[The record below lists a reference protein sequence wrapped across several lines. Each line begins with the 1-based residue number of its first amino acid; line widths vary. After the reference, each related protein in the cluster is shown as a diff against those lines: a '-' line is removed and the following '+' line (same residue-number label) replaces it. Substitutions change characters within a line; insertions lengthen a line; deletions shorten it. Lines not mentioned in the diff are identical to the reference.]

1 MNTRKTVISSVLA
14 NDFGIEDFQNG
25 TVMNR
30 GFENIASY
38 DLSNKLGLL
47 APLADRADTEVV
59 TFGSEAYDLL
69 GEAKQL
75 EQYATQQIAAANQR
89 FAIAAEIKKGY
100 GVEGFDS
107 FAFGC
112 EGFSEA
118 MKKAFTAVVAA
129 IKKVIQSITNWIRQV
144 MNWVGSQ
151 FAKLQIKTYET
162 YKNKIDE
169 LKKSNVTLKVVRP
182 LKDIGEGRKPFATIL
197 AGIGAN
203 IKNFRLGNEA
213 AIKSLTTAGSTPDH
227 ASIQNMRSS
236 MDKSNA
242 NMTTYYGKKLDII
255 KLGSATKIANLGWW
269 GIEKPVKVN
278 MTLAKFMECV
288 SFSILSKDSLKV
300 ANESVKVGKVL
311 IKELNTTLKT
321 ANSLAGQLGKLGKS
335 INANSGLD
343 KAAVKEANKN
353 TRDDVKKS
361 REAVSMI
368 SRNQRLGSLY
378 AGILYGMFANYLK
391 TRSYMNSLVKA
402 SAKGV
407 KQPTSQRG
415 KDKQTRRSEA
425 NNWIDNGQNYL
436 DQNQ

>member
-47 APLADRADTEVV
+47 APLADRNDTEVV

-75 EQYATQQIAAANQR
+75 EQYATQQITAANQR

-112 EGFSEA
+112 EGFSET

-151 FAKLQIKTYET
+151 FAKTQIKTYET
-162 YKNKIDE
+162 YKNKIGE
-169 LKKSNVTLKVVRP
+169 LQKSNVTLKVIRP
-182 LKDIGEGRKPFATIL
+182 AANMKNGTPALKGVLNAIAI
-197 AGIGAN
+197 N
-203 IKNFRLGNEA
+203 VKNFRLGNEA
-213 AIKSLTTAGSTPDH
+213 AMKSLTSPGSTPNY
-227 ASIQNMRSS
+227 ASIQNMKSTF
-236 MDKSNA
+236 DKSNGW
-242 NMTTYYGKKLDII
+242 TTYYGKKLDVLKI
-255 KLGSATKIANLGWW
+255 GSASKVANLMWW
-269 GIEKPVKVN
+269 GTLKPIKVN
-278 MTLAKFMECV
+278 MTLATFMQSV
-288 SFSILSKDSLKV
+288 DFDILSKDSLKN
-300 ANESVKVGKVL
+300 ANELVKVGKVL

-335 INANSGLD
+335 ITSESNLD
-343 KAAVKEANKN
+343 KAGVKEANKQ
-353 TRDDVKKS
+353 TKDDVKKS

-368 SRNQRLGSLY
+368 SMNQRLGSLY
-378 AGILYGMFANYLK
+378 AGVLYGVFANFLK

-407 KQPTSQRG
+407 KEPTSKRG
-415 KDKQTRRSEA
+415 KDKQSRKNTAENYINEA
-425 NNWIDNGQNYL
+425 N
-436 DQNQ
+436 

>member
-30 GFENIASY
+30 GSEDIASY

-47 APLADRADTEVV
+47 APLADRNDTEVV

-75 EQYATQQIAAANQR
+75 EQYATQQITAANQR

-112 EGFSEA
+112 EGFSET

-129 IKKVIQSITNWIRQV
+129 IKKIIQSITNWIRQV

-151 FAKLQIKTYET
+151 FAKTQIKTYET

-169 LKKSNVTLKVVRP
+169 LKKSNVTLKVARP
-182 LKDIGEGRKPFATIL
+182 AANLKDGGPAFAAVL
-197 AGIGAN
+197 KGIGIN

-213 AIKSLTTAGSTPDH
+213 AMKSLTTPGSSPDY
-227 ASIQNMRSS
+227 ASIQNMKSAL
-236 MDKSNA
+236 DKSA
-242 NMTTYYGKKLDII
+242 SEMTTYYGKKLDVI
-255 KLGSATKIANLGWW
+255 KLGSASKIANLLWW
-269 GIEKPVKVN
+269 GVEKPIKVN
-278 MTLAKFMECV
+278 MTLATYMQNVEFA
-288 SFSILSKDSLKV
+288 ILSKDTLKN
-300 ANESVKVGKVL
+300 ANEAVKIGKIL

-335 INANSGLD
+335 INSTSGLD
-343 KAAVKEANKN
+343 KAGVKEANKQ
-353 TRDDVKKS
+353 TKDEVKKA
-361 REAVSMI
+361 RAAVSMI
-368 SRNQRLGSLY
+368 SNNQRLGSLY
-378 AGILYGMFANYLK
+378 AGILYGTFANFLK

-415 KDKQTRRSEA
+415 KDKQERINIAERFINE
-425 NNWIDNGQNYL
+425 D
-436 DQNQ
+436 

>member
-30 GFENIASY
+30 GSENIASY

-47 APLADRADTEVV
+47 APLADRNDTEVV

-75 EQYATQQIAAANQR
+75 EQYATQQITTANQR

-118 MKKAFTAVVAA
+118 MTKAFTAVVAA

-151 FAKLQIKTYET
+151 FAKTQIKTYET
-162 YKNKIDE
+162 YKNKVSE
-169 LKKSNVTLKVVRP
+169 LQKSNATLKVARP
-182 LKDIGEGRKPFATIL
+182 AANLGDGTIAFTAVLK
-197 AGIGAN
+197 GIGVN
-203 IKNFRLGNEA
+203 TKNFRLGNEA
-213 AIKSLTTAGSTPDH
+213 AMKSLTSPGSTPDY
-227 ASIQNMRSS
+227 ASIQNMKSTI
-236 MDKSNA
+236 DKSNGL
-242 NMTTYYGKKLDII
+242 TTFYGKKLDVI
-255 KLGSATKIANLGWW
+255 KLGSASKVANLFWW
-269 GIEKPVKVN
+269 GVEKPIKVD
-278 MTLAKFMECV
+278 MTLATFMQNV
-288 SFSILSKDSLKV
+288 SFAILSKDTLKN

-311 IKELNTTLKT
+311 IKELNTSLKT

-335 INANSGLD
+335 INSNSGLD
-343 KAAVKEANKN
+343 KAGVKEANKQ
-353 TRDDVKKS
+353 TKDDVKKA
-361 REAVSMI
+361 RAAVSMI
-368 SRNQRLGSLY
+368 SNNQRLGSLY
-378 AGILYGMFANYLK
+378 AGILYGIFANFLK

-415 KDKQTRRSEA
+415 KDKQARLAAAEKIINS
-425 NNWIDNGQNYL
+425 
-436 DQNQ
+436 

>member
-1 MNTRKTVISSVLA
+1 MNTRKTAISSVLA

-30 GFENIASY
+30 GSEDIASY

-47 APLADRADTEVV
+47 APLADRNDTEVV

-75 EQYATQQIAAANQR
+75 EQYATQQITAANQR

-112 EGFSEA
+112 EGFSET

-151 FAKLQIKTYET
+151 FAKTQIKTYET

-169 LKKSNVTLKVVRP
+169 LKKSNVTLKVARP
-182 LKDIGEGRKPFATIL
+182 KANMKDGSPAFAGVLKQIGT
-197 AGIGAN
+197 N
-203 IKNFRLGNEA
+203 VKNFRLGNEA
-213 AIKSLTTAGSTPDH
+213 AIKSLTSTGSSPNY
-227 ASIQNMRSS
+227 ASIQNMKSTY
-236 MDKSNA
+236 DKSKNE
-242 NMTTYYGKKLDII
+242 MTTYYGTKLDII
-255 KLGSATKIANLGWW
+255 KIGSASKIANMLWW
-269 GIEKPVKVN
+269 GIEKPIKVN
-278 MTLAKFMECV
+278 MTLATFMQCV
-288 SFSILSKDSLKV
+288 DFNILSKDTLNRM
-300 ANESVKVGKVL
+300 NECVKVGKVL

-335 INANSGLD
+335 INSKSGVD
-343 KAAVKEANKN
+343 KAGLKEANKQ
-353 TRDDVKKS
+353 TKDEVKKA
-361 REAVSMI
+361 RAAVSII
-368 SRNQRLGSLY
+368 SMNQRLGSLF
-378 AGILYGMFANYLK
+378 AGILYGTFANFLK

-415 KDKQTRRSEA
+415 KDKQARLERAERII
-425 NNWIDNGQNYL
+425 NMK
-436 DQNQ
+436 

>member
-47 APLADRADTEVV
+47 APLADRNDTEVV

-75 EQYATQQIAAANQR
+75 EQYATQQITAVNQR

-100 GVEGFDS
+100 GVEGFDA

-112 EGFSEA
+112 EGFSET

-151 FAKLQIKTYET
+151 FAKTQIKTYET
-162 YKNKIDE
+162 YKNKVNE
-169 LKKSNVTLKVVRP
+169 LKKSSVTLKVARP
-182 LKDIGEGRKPFATIL
+182 AANLGDGGPAFGAVLK
-197 AGIGAN
+197 GIGNN

-213 AIKSLTTAGSTPDH
+213 AMKSLTSPGSAPNY
-227 ASIQNMRSS
+227 ASIQNMKSTI
-236 MDKSNA
+236 DKSAN
-242 NMTTYYGKKLDII
+242 NMTAYYGTKLDVI
-255 KLGSATKIANLGWW
+255 KLGSASKVANLLWW
-269 GIEKPVKVN
+269 GVEKPIKVN
-278 MTLAKFMECV
+278 MTLATYMQNVEFA
-288 SFSILSKDSLKV
+288 ILSKDTLKN
-300 ANESVKVGKVL
+300 ANESVKVGKIL

-335 INANSGLD
+335 INSTSDLD
-343 KAAVKEANKN
+343 KAGVKEANKQ
-353 TRDDVKKS
+353 TKDEVKKA
-361 REAVSMI
+361 RAAVSMI
-368 SRNQRLGSLY
+368 SNNQRIGSLY
-378 AGILYGMFANYLK
+378 AGILYGTFANFLK

-415 KDKQTRRSEA
+415 KDKQARLAAAETIINS
-425 NNWIDNGQNYL
+425 
-436 DQNQ
+436 

>member
-14 NDFGIEDFQNG
+14 NDFGIEDFQND

-30 GFENIASY
+30 GSENIASY

-47 APLADRADTEVV
+47 APLADRNDTEVV
-59 TFGSEAYDLL
+59 TFGSEAYSLL

-75 EQYATQQIAAANQR
+75 EQYATQQITAANQR

-112 EGFSEA
+112 EGFSET

-162 YKNKIDE
+162 YKNKIGE
-169 LKKSNVTLKVVRP
+169 LQKSSVTLKVARP
-182 LKDIGEGRKPFATIL
+182 AANIKNGGIAFAAVLK
-197 AGIGAN
+197 GIGIN
-203 IKNFRLGNEA
+203 VKNFRLGNEA
-213 AIKSLTTAGSTPDH
+213 AIKSLTSPGSAPDY
-227 ASIQNMRSS
+227 ASIQNMKSVF
-236 MDKSNA
+236 DKSA
-242 NMTTYYGKKLDII
+242 SEMTTYYGKKLDII
-255 KLGSATKIANLGWW
+255 KLGSASKIANLLWW
-269 GIEKPVKVN
+269 GTEKPIKVD
-278 MTLAKFMECV
+278 MTLATFMQNVDFE
-288 SFSILSKDSLKV
+288 ILSKDTLKY
-300 ANESVKVGKVL
+300 ANESVKIGKIL

-335 INANSGLD
+335 INSNSGLD
-343 KAAVKEANKN
+343 KAGVKEANKQ
-353 TRDDVKKS
+353 TKDEVKKA
-361 REAVSMI
+361 RAAVSMI
-368 SRNQRLGSLY
+368 SNNQRIGSLF
-378 AGILYGMFANYLK
+378 AGILYGVFANFLK

-415 KDKQTRRSEA
+415 KDKQERLKMAEMFI
-425 NNWIDNGQNYL
+425 NED
-436 DQNQ
+436 

>member
-14 NDFGIEDFQNG
+14 NDLGIEDFQNG

-30 GFENIASY
+30 GSEDLHTY

-47 APLADRADTEVV
+47 APLADRNDTEVV
-59 TFGSEAYDLL
+59 TFGSEAYNLL

-75 EQYATQQIAAANQR
+75 EQYATQQITAANQR

-112 EGFSEA
+112 EGFSET
-118 MKKAFTAVVAA
+118 MTKAFTAVVAA

-151 FAKLQIKTYET
+151 FAKTQIKTYET
-162 YKNKIDE
+162 YKNKVDE
-169 LKKSNVTLKVVRP
+169 LKKSSVTLKVARP
-182 LKDIGEGRKPFATIL
+182 AANMKDGSPAFAGVLKAIGI
-197 AGIGAN
+197 N

-213 AIKSLTTAGSTPDH
+213 AMKSLTSPNSAPDY
-227 ASIQNMRSS
+227 ASIQNMKSTF
-236 MDKSNA
+236 DKSNGW
-242 NMTTYYGKKLDII
+242 TTYYGKKLDVV
-255 KLGSATKIANLGWW
+255 KLGSASKVANLMWW

-278 MTLAKFMECV
+278 MTLATFMQNV
-288 SFSILSKDSLKV
+288 DFAILSKDTLKN
-300 ANESVKVGKVL
+300 ANESVKVGKIL

-335 INANSGLD
+335 INSNSGLD
-343 KAAVKEANKN
+343 KAGVKEANKQ
-353 TRDDVKKS
+353 TKDDVKKA
-361 REAVSMI
+361 RAAVSMI
-368 SRNQRLGSLY
+368 SNNQRLGSLY
-378 AGILYGMFANYLK
+378 AGILYGIFANFLK

-407 KQPTSQRG
+407 KEPTSQRG
-415 KDKQTRRSEA
+415 KDKQARKNTAESYINEA
-425 NNWIDNGQNYL
+425 
-436 DQNQ
+436 

>member
-1 MNTRKTVISSVLA
+1 MNTRKTTISSVLA
-14 NDFGIEDFQNG
+14 NDFGIEDFQND

-30 GFENIASY
+30 GYENITSY

-47 APLADRADTEVV
+47 APLADRNDTEVV

-75 EQYATQQIAAANQR
+75 EQYATQQITAANQR

-112 EGFSEA
+112 EGFSET
-118 MKKAFTAVVAA
+118 MTKAFTAVVAA

-151 FAKLQIKTYET
+151 FAKTQIKTYET
-162 YKNKIDE
+162 YKNKVGE
-169 LKKSNVTLKVVRP
+169 LQKSKVTLKVARP
-182 LKDIGEGRKPFATIL
+182 AANLKDGSIAFAAVL
-197 AGIGAN
+197 KGIGAN
-203 IKNFRLGNEA
+203 TKNFRLGNEA
-213 AIKSLTTAGSTPDH
+213 AIKSLTSPGSAPDY
-227 ASIQNMRSS
+227 ASIQNMKSS
-236 MDKSNA
+236 FDKSNGL
-242 NMTTYYGKKLDII
+242 TTYYGKKLDVI
-255 KLGSATKIANLGWW
+255 KLGSASKLANLLWW
-269 GIEKPVKVN
+269 GNEKPIKVD
-278 MTLAKFMECV
+278 MTLATFMQNV
-288 SFSILSKDSLKV
+288 DFAILSKDTLKN

-311 IKELNTTLKT
+311 IKELNTSLKT

-335 INANSGLD
+335 INSNSGLD
-343 KAAVKEANKN
+343 KAGVKEANKQ
-353 TRDDVKKS
+353 TKDDVKKA
-361 REAVSMI
+361 RAAVSMI
-368 SRNQRLGSLY
+368 SNNQRLGSLY
-378 AGILYGMFANYLK
+378 AGILYGVFANFLK

-415 KDKQTRRSEA
+415 KDKQARQQIAERFIEE
-425 NNWIDNGQNYL
+425 DL
-436 DQNQ
+436 

>member
-47 APLADRADTEVV
+47 APLADRNDTEVV

-75 EQYATQQIAAANQR
+75 EQYATQQITAANQR

-112 EGFSEA
+112 EGFSET

-151 FAKLQIKTYET
+151 FAKTQIKTYET

-169 LKKSNVTLKVVRP
+169 LKKSNVTLKVARP
-182 LKDIGEGRKPFATIL
+182 AADLKDGGPAFAAVL
-197 AGIGAN
+197 KGIGIN

-213 AIKSLTTAGSTPDH
+213 AMKSLTTPGSSPDY
-227 ASIQNMRSS
+227 ASIQNMKSTI
-236 MDKSNA
+236 DKSA
-242 NMTTYYGKKLDII
+242 NEMSTFYGKKLDVI
-255 KLGSATKIANLGWW
+255 KLGSASKVANLLWW
-269 GIEKPVKVN
+269 GVEKPIKVN
-278 MTLAKFMECV
+278 MTLATYMQNVEFA
-288 SFSILSKDSLKV
+288 ILSKDTLKN
-300 ANESVKVGKVL
+300 ANESVKVGKIL

-335 INANSGLD
+335 INSISGLD
-343 KAAVKEANKN
+343 KAGVKEANKQ
-353 TRDDVKKS
+353 TKDEVKKA
-361 REAVSMI
+361 RAAVSMI
-368 SRNQRLGSLY
+368 SNNQRLGSLY
-378 AGILYGMFANYLK
+378 AGILYGTFANFLK

-407 KQPTSQRG
+407 KQPTSQRE
-415 KDKQTRRSEA
+415 KDKQARMKKA
-425 NNWIDNGQNYL
+425 NEWIPKQD
-436 DQNQ
+436 

>member
-25 TVMNR
+25 AVMNR
-30 GFENIASY
+30 GSENIASY

-47 APLADRADTEVV
+47 APLADRADTDVV
-59 TFGSEAYDLL
+59 TFGSEAFSLL

-75 EQYATQQIAAANQR
+75 EQFATQQIANANNR

-100 GVEGFDS
+100 GVEGFDT

-112 EGFSEA
+112 EGFTDTI
-118 MKKAFTAVVAA
+118 KKAFTAVVAA
-129 IKKVIQSITNWIRQV
+129 IKKAIQSVTNWIRSV

-162 YKNKIDE
+162 YKNKIEE
-169 LKKSNVTLKVVRP
+169 LKKSNVTLKVARP
-182 LKDIGEGRKPFATIL
+182 LKDVGEGRKPFAAVL

-203 IKNFRLGNEA
+203 IKNFRLGNDA
-213 AIKSLTTAGSTPDH
+213 AIKSLTTAGSTPDY
-227 ASIQNMRSS
+227 ASIQNMKSS
-236 MDKSNA
+236 MNKSDG
-242 NMTTYYGKKLDII
+242 MTTYYGKKLDII

-278 MTLAKFMECV
+278 MTLAKFIECV
-288 SFSILSKDSLKV
+288 SFGILSKDSLKV
-300 ANESVKVGKVL
+300 ANESVKVGKIL

-335 INANSGLD
+335 INASADHD
-343 KAAVKEANKN
+343 KAALKEANKG
-353 TRDDVKKS
+353 TKDEVKKA
-361 REAVSMI
+361 RAAVAMI
-368 SRNQRLGSLY
+368 SNNQRLGTLY

-407 KQPTSQRG
+407 KQPTTQRG
-415 KDKQTRRSEA
+415 KDKQTRQSEA
-425 NNWIDNGQNYL
+425 NNWIETGQGYL
-436 DQNQ
+436 DQNK

>member
-47 APLADRADTEVV
+47 APLADRNDTEVV

-75 EQYATQQIAAANQR
+75 EQYATQQITAANQR

-112 EGFSEA
+112 EGFSET

-162 YKNKIDE
+162 YKNKIGE
-169 LKKSNVTLKVVRP
+169 IQKSNVTLKVARP
-182 LKDIGEGRKPFATIL
+182 AANLKDGSIAFAAVL
-197 AGIGAN
+197 KGIGIN
-203 IKNFRLGNEA
+203 VKNFRLGNEA
-213 AIKSLTTAGSTPDH
+213 AIKSLTSPGSSPDYT
-227 ASIQNMRSS
+227 SIQNIKSTY
-236 MDKSNA
+236 DKSSSE
-242 NMTTYYGKKLDII
+242 MTTYYGTKLNII
-255 KLGSATKIANLGWW
+255 KLGSASKIANLLWW
-269 GIEKPVKVN
+269 GTEKPIKVD
-278 MTLAKFMECV
+278 MTLATFMQNVDFE
-288 SFSILSKDSLKV
+288 ILSKDTLKY
-300 ANESVKVGKVL
+300 ANESVKIGKIL

-335 INANSGLD
+335 INSNSGLD
-343 KAAVKEANKN
+343 KAGVKEANKQ
-353 TRDDVKKS
+353 TKDEVKKA
-361 REAVSMI
+361 RAAVSMI
-368 SRNQRLGSLY
+368 SNNQRIGSLF
-378 AGILYGMFANYLK
+378 AGILYGVFANFLK

-415 KDKQTRRSEA
+415 KDKQERLKMAEMFI
-425 NNWIDNGQNYL
+425 NED
-436 DQNQ
+436 

>member
-30 GFENIASY
+30 GSEDIASY

-47 APLADRADTEVV
+47 APLADRNDTEVV

-75 EQYATQQIAAANQR
+75 EQYATQQITAANQR

-112 EGFSEA
+112 EGFSET

-129 IKKVIQSITNWIRQV
+129 IKKIIQSITNWIRQV

-151 FAKLQIKTYET
+151 FAKTQIKTYET
-162 YKNKIDE
+162 YKNKVDE
-169 LKKSNVTLKVVRP
+169 LKKSSVTLKVARP
-182 LKDIGEGRKPFATIL
+182 NAPMGNGTPAFNGVLKQIGV
-197 AGIGAN
+197 N

-213 AIKSLTTAGSTPDH
+213 AIKSLTTPNSAPNFDSIKKMTSTYG
-227 ASIQNMRSS
+227 
-236 MDKSNA
+236 KSEN
-242 NMTTYYGKKLDII
+242 NMTTYYGTKLDII
-255 KLGSATKIANLGWW
+255 KIGSASKVANKMWW
-269 GIEKPVKVN
+269 GTEKPIKVN
-278 MTLAKFMECV
+278 MTLATFMQSV
-288 SFSILSKDSLKV
+288 DFDILSKDSLKN
-300 ANESVKVGKVL
+300 ANESVKVGKIL

-343 KAAVKEANKN
+343 KAGVKEANKQ
-353 TRDDVKKS
+353 TKDDVKS
-361 REAVSMI
+361 ARAAVSMI
-368 SRNQRLGSLY
+368 SHNQRLGSLF
-378 AGILYGMFANYLK
+378 AGILYGTFANFLK

-415 KDKQTRRSEA
+415 KDKQARLERAERII
-425 NNWIDNGQNYL
+425 NED
-436 DQNQ
+436 

>member
-25 TVMNR
+25 AVMNR
-30 GFENIASY
+30 GSENIASY

-47 APLADRADTEVV
+47 APLADRADTDVV
-59 TFGSEAYDLL
+59 TFGSEAFSLL

-75 EQYATQQIAAANQR
+75 EQFATQQIANANNR

-100 GVEGFDS
+100 GVEGFDT

-112 EGFSEA
+112 EGFTDTI
-118 MKKAFTAVVAA
+118 KKAFTAVVAA
-129 IKKVIQSITNWIRQV
+129 IKKAIQSVTNWIRSV

-162 YKNKIDE
+162 YKNKIEE
-169 LKKSNVTLKVVRP
+169 LKKSNVTLKVARP
-182 LKDIGEGRKPFATIL
+182 LKNIGEGRKPFATIL

-203 IKNFRLGNEA
+203 IKNFRLGNDA
-213 AIKSLTTAGSTPDH
+213 AIKSLTTTGSTPDF
-227 ASIQNMRSS
+227 AAIQNMRSS
-236 MDKSNA
+236 MDKSDG
-242 NMTTYYGKKLDII
+242 MTTYYGKKLDII
-255 KLGSATKIANLGWW
+255 KIGSATKIANLGWW
-269 GIEKPVKVN
+269 GIEKPLKVN

-288 SFSILSKDSLKV
+288 TFDILSKDSLKV

-335 INANSGLD
+335 INASAGLD
-343 KAAVKEANKN
+343 KAALKEANKG
-353 TRDDVKKS
+353 TKDEVKKA
-361 REAVSMI
+361 RAAVAMI
-368 SRNQRLGSLY
+368 SNNQRLGTLM
-378 AGILYGMFANYLK
+378 AGILYGTFANYLK

-407 KQPTSQRG
+407 KQPTTQRG
-415 KDKQTRRSEA
+415 KDKQTRQSEA
-425 NNWIDNGQNYL
+425 NNWIENGQGYL
-436 DQNQ
+436 DQNP